1 MITNTNGYF
10 FTYCKIISDATTN
23 DDKSDDMSTIKEKDN
38 SAEDVDELE
47 MTSNDKIAES
57 QDQAPDENFK
67 SIMSSNENNNSP
79 EKQKLSEKNQ
89 VKNSLNPKSAICR
102 TWKSALQERNRILA
116 AIQQRKA
123 LQNRRVQKSKKM
135 NLNN

>member
-1 MITNTNGYF
+1 
-10 FTYCKIISDATTN
+10 
-23 DDKSDDMSTIKEKDN
+23 MSTIKEKDN

-67 SIMSSNENNNSP
+67 SIMSSKENNNSP

-89 VKNSLNPKSAICR
+89 VKNSLNPKSTICQR
-102 TWKSALQERNRILA
+102 WKSALQERNRILA

-123 LQNRRVQKSKKM
+123 LQNQRVQKAKK
-135 NLNN
+135 

>member
-67 SIMSSNENNNSP
+67 SIMSSNE
-79 EKQKLSEKNQ
+79 KQ
-89 VKNSLNPKSAICR
+89 
-102 TWKSALQERNRILA
+102 
-116 AIQQRKA
+116 
-123 LQNRRVQKSKKM
+123 
-135 NLNN
+135 